1 MKWRK
6 LTTAE
11 AAEEITS
18 NADTL
23 RTLMG
28 CIQTELSE
36 SDIKRELMGT
46 YADFYRGDIRRVNS
60 IMVAMEKLL
69 DEIEDFG
76 DALYWK
82 ATEEEGATA

>member
-1 MKWRK
+1 MKKRK

-36 SDIKRELMGT
+36 SDVKRELMGT
-46 YADFYRGDIRRVNS
+46 YADFYRGDIRRVNN
-60 IMVAMEKLL
+60 IMVAMDKLL
-69 DEIEDFG
+69 DEIEDLG
-76 DALYWK
+76 GMIYWEADK
-82 ATEEEGATA
+82 REEATA